1 MDKSWM
7 DHARYNIKMNT
18 LFHLYNII
26 EGLSIDESI
35 IVGIQKRILKGSNN
49 LYNLH
54 LPILL
59 EGARYYVLVKSV

>member
-1 MDKSWM
+1 M

-18 LFHLYNII
+18 LSTLYNII

-35 IVGIQKRILKGSNN
+35 IVGIQKRIFKGSNN

>member
-1 MDKSWM
+1 MY
-7 DHARYNIKMNT
+7 HARYNIKMNT
-18 LFHLYNII
+18 LSTSYNII

-59 EGARYYVLVKSV
+59 EGARYYVLVKSL